1 MVDRADKADRSNQ
14 INRNNKGENRAQSAP
29 ADHPNQSALTDRAS
43 FAASTD
49 PDRVAD
55 WLLAGLELK
64 STLFHVGEYC
74 GLYQASTAGHQR
86 ASFHVVLG
94 GSCYLHVGAD
104 AGQPARTIGLSAGD
118 AVFLLSDISHC
129 LSPDAE
135 PPADLTARIGK
146 MAPLPAALASP
157 DADTNAVSLACG
169 FFEFRT
175 DLDAL
180 VLGMLPNPIVA
191 RRDSGRLDGMTQI
204 FALIQVEAR
213 RPGDAPSPLLA
224 RLTDL
229 LFYYALREAVHAEDV
244 APGMWR
250 LMRRDAFGRLAAAI
264 IESPGERWTTDAMA
278 AFVHMSRARF
288 CKQFAE
294 VGGQPPAQFVTL
306 VRMKTAAALL
316 RAGIPVPEAAEQV
329 GYQSESAFA
338 QAFKRVTGIQPGA
351 WRRQS
356 QAADGRSAAHALRS
370 SGAVAG
376 GTAQPYPLH

>member
-1 MVDRADKADRSNQ
+1 MFHDTRDHTAD
-14 INRNNKGENRAQSAP
+14 AQASVTPEHP
-29 ADHPNQSALTDRAS
+29 AH
-43 FAASTD
+43 

-74 GLYQASTAGHQR
+74 GVYQASTAGHQR
-86 ASFHVVLG
+86 ASFHVVLDG
-94 GSCYLHVGAD
+94 ASYLHIGAN
-104 AGQPARTIGLSAGD
+104 AGQPARTISLSTGD
-118 AVFLLSDISHC
+118 AVFLLSDIPHALTPS
-129 LSPDAE
+129 AT
-135 PPADLTARIGK
+135 PPADLSTRAGT
-146 MAPLPAALASP
+146 MTPLPPQPRIPPTGTPSVA
-157 DADTNAVSLACG
+157 LACG

-180 VLGMLPNPIVA
+180 VLGMLPNPIIA
-191 RRDSGRLDGMTQI
+191 RRASGRLEGMTQV
-204 FALIQVEAR
+204 FTLIQAEAR
-213 RPGDAPSPLLA
+213 RPGDTPSPLLA

-229 LFYYALREAVHAEDV
+229 LFYYALREAVHAEDI

-264 IESPGERWTTDAMA
+264 IESPGERWTTDTMA
-278 AFVHMSRARF
+278 EFVHMSRARF

-294 VGGQPPAQFVTL
+294 IGGQPPAQFVTL

-316 RAGIPVPEAAEQV
+316 RAGASLPDAAEQV

-351 WRRQS
+351 WRRQAS
-356 QAADGRSAAHALRS
+356 HTVSPPAATASATVS
-370 SGAVAG
+370 
-376 GTAQPYPLH
+376 TAPAAYPLH

>member
-1 MVDRADKADRSNQ
+1 MQEKRS
-14 INRNNKGENRAQSAP
+14 IEGAIGVAEDTASATLAHAPTDVAGE
-29 ADHPNQSALTDRAS
+29 H
-43 FAASTD
+43 

-74 GLYQASTAGHQR
+74 GTYQASTAGHQR
-86 ASFHVVLG
+86 ASFHVVLDG
-94 GSCYLHVGAD
+94 GCYLHIGAD
-104 AGQPARTIGLSAGD
+104 SGNPARTISLSTGD
-118 AVFLLSDISHC
+118 AVFLLSDVPHALTS
-129 LSPDAE
+129 SAT
-135 PPADLTARIGK
+135 PPSDLTTRLGQMTPLTA
-146 MAPLPAALASP
+146 APRKPSP
-157 DADTNAVSLACG
+157 ETSSVALACG

-191 RRDSGRLDGMTQI
+191 RRDSGRLEGMTQI
-204 FALIQVEAR
+204 FTLIQAEAR
-213 RPGDAPSPLLA
+213 RPGDTPSPLLA

-264 IESPGERWTTDAMA
+264 IESPARRWTTDSMA
-278 AFVHMSRARF
+278 DFVHMSRARF

-294 VGGQPPAQFVTL
+294 IGGQPPAQFVTL

-316 RAGIPVPEAAEQV
+316 RAGVSLPDTAEQV

-338 QAFKRVTGIQPGA
+338 QAFKRVTGVQPGA
-351 WRRQS
+351 WRRQ
-356 QAADGRSAAHALRS
+356 AAHAS
-370 SGAVAG
+370 TEASQP
-376 GTAQPYPLH
+376 TATASATYPLH

>member
-1 MVDRADKADRSNQ
+1 MRDETQSGRIEAKRQ
-14 INRNNKGENRAQSAP
+14 ENPGDPS
-29 ADHPNQSALTDRAS
+29 HPGH
-43 FAASTD
+43 

-74 GLYQASTAGHQR
+74 GVYQASTAGHQR
-86 ASFHVVLG
+86 ASFHVVLDG
-94 GSCYLHVGAD
+94 GCYLHLGAEG
-104 AGQPARTIGLSAGD
+104 GQAARTIALSAGD
-118 AVFLLSDISHC
+118 AVFLLSDVPHC
-129 LSPDAE
+129 LSPNAA
-135 PPADLTARIGK
+135 PPSDMSARTGK
-146 MAPLPAALASP
+146 MAPLPPQPRAHATDSSS
-157 DADTNAVSLACG
+157 VSLACG

-191 RRDSGRLDGMTQI
+191 RRASGRVEGMTQV
-204 FALIQVEAR
+204 FALIQAEAR
-213 RPGDAPSPLLA
+213 RPGEAPSPLLA

-278 AFVHMSRARF
+278 EFVHMSRARF

-294 VGGQPPAQFVTL
+294 IGGQPPAQFVTL

-316 RAGIPVPEAAEQV
+316 RAGVSLPDAAEQV
-329 GYQSESAFA
+329 GYQSESAFS

-351 WRRQS
+351 WRRQATHH
-356 QAADGRSAAHALRS
+356 AAPDTAPARAAHA
-370 SGAVAG
+370 
-376 GTAQPYPLH
+376 TAAPYSPYPLH

>member
-1 MVDRADKADRSNQ
+1 MAAMSRDRVTSDEAGYEAGYQ
-14 INRNNKGENRAQSAP
+14 
-29 ADHPNQSALTDRAS
+29 AS
-43 FAASTD
+43 DPSEQ

-74 GLYQASTAGHQR
+74 GAFQASTAGHQR
-86 ASFHVVLG
+86 ASFHVVLAG
-94 GSCYLHVGAD
+94 GCYLHVGAEN
-104 AGQPARTIGLSAGD
+104 GQPARSIRLSKGD
-118 AVFLLSDISHC
+118 AVFLLSDLSHC
-129 LSPDAE
+129 LSPDAA
-135 PPADLTARIGK
+135 PPADLSVRAGK
-146 MAPLPAALASP
+146 MTALPAKEDEHTTTSTVA
-157 DADTNAVSLACG
+157 LACG

-175 DLDAL
+175 ELDAL
-180 VLGMLPNPIVA
+180 VLGMLPNPIIA
-191 RRDSGRLDGMTQI
+191 RRDSGRHEGLTQV
-204 FALIQVEAR
+204 FALIQAEAR
-213 RPGDAPSPLLA
+213 RPSETPSPLLA

-264 IESPGERWTTDAMA
+264 IESPGERWTTDTMA
-278 AFVHMSRARF
+278 DFVHMSRARF

-294 VGGQPPAQFVTL
+294 IGGQPPAQFVTL

-316 RAGIPVPEAAEQV
+316 RSGVSLPDTAEQV

-351 WRRQS
+351 WRRQTS
-356 QAADGRSAAHALRS
+356 TDSTTDARLRAPSPAPSADATVTHYAL
-370 SGAVAG
+370 
-376 GTAQPYPLH
+376 H

>member
-1 MVDRADKADRSNQ
+1 MQHEAQDK
-14 INRNNKGENRAQSAP
+14 RNTREAREAVSPTHP
-29 ADHPNQSALTDRAS
+29 AH
-43 FAASTD
+43 

-74 GLYQASTAGHQR
+74 GAYQASTAGHQR
-86 ASFHVVLG
+86 ASFHVVLDG
-94 GSCYLHVGAD
+94 GCYLHVA
-104 AGQPARTIGLSAGD
+104 AHASHPARSVRLNAGD
-118 AVFLLSDISHC
+118 AVFLLSDVAHC
-129 LSPDAE
+129 LSPHAAT
-135 PPADLTARIGK
+135 PANLTARTGT
-146 MAPLPAALASP
+146 MTPLPAHP
-157 DADTNAVSLACG
+157 RNADTAAAADAADRVALACG

-191 RRDSGRLDGMTQI
+191 RRDSGRLEGMTQI
-204 FALIQVEAR
+204 FTLIQAEAR
-213 RPGDAPSPLLA
+213 RPGEAPSPLLA

-229 LFYYALREAVHAEDV
+229 LFYYALREAVHADDV

-264 IESPGERWTTDAMA
+264 IESPGERWTTDSMA
-278 AFVHMSRARF
+278 EFVHMSRARF

-294 VGGQPPAQFVTL
+294 IGGQPPAQFVTL

-316 RAGIPVPEAAEQV
+316 REGVSLPEAAEQV

-351 WRRQS
+351 WRRQANEVAS
-356 QAADGRSAAHALRS
+356 AGAAPAHAPQ
-370 SGAVAG
+370 AG
-376 GTAQPYPLH
+376 RIGYSLH

>member
-1 MVDRADKADRSNQ
+1 MQDETRARRNIGDRPTVQHGFSE
-14 INRNNKGENRAQSAP
+14 ENPDPSS
-29 ADHPNQSALTDRAS
+29 HTGH
-43 FAASTD
+43 

-74 GLYQASTAGHQR
+74 GVYQASTAGHQR
-86 ASFHVVLG
+86 ASFHVVLDG
-94 GSCYLHVGAD
+94 GCYLHVGAD
-104 AGQPARTIGLSAGD
+104 SGNAARTISLSAGD
-118 AVFLLSDISHC
+118 AVFLLSDVPHC
-129 LSPDAE
+129 LTPNPA
-135 PPADLTARIGK
+135 PPADLSARAGK
-146 MAPLPAALASP
+146 MTPLPAQPRAHVTDPTS
-157 DADTNAVSLACG
+157 VSLACG

-191 RRDSGRLDGMTQI
+191 RRASGRIEGMTQI
-204 FALIQVEAR
+204 FSLIQAEAR
-213 RPGDAPSPLLA
+213 RPGETPSPLLA

-229 LFYYALREAVHAEDV
+229 LFYYALREAVHAQDV

-278 AFVHMSRARF
+278 EFVHMSRARF

-294 VGGQPPAQFVTL
+294 IGGQPPAQFVTL

-316 RAGIPVPEAAEQV
+316 RAGVSLPDAAEQV

-351 WRRQS
+351 WRRQ
-356 QAADGRSAAHALRS
+356 AASHAAPETVAPHAALTPAAPYS
-370 SGAVAG
+370 
-376 GTAQPYPLH
+376 PYPLH

>member
-1 MVDRADKADRSNQ
+1 MFHETRDHITSGAEEAVTP
-14 INRNNKGENRAQSAP
+14 EHP
-29 ADHPNQSALTDRAS
+29 AH
-43 FAASTD
+43 

-74 GLYQASTAGHQR
+74 GVYQASTAGHQR

-94 GSCYLHVGAD
+94 GGCYLHLGAD
-104 AGQPARTIGLSAGD
+104 AGQSARTIQLHAGD
-118 AVFLLSDISHC
+118 AVFLLSDVPHA
-129 LSPDAE
+129 LTPNAT
-135 PPADLTARIGK
+135 PPADLSDRTGK
-146 MAPLPAALASP
+146 MTPLPPTPRPQTTSP
-157 DADTNAVSLACG
+157 TTVALACG

-180 VLGMLPNPIVA
+180 VLGMLPNPIIA
-191 RRDSGRLDGMTQI
+191 RRDSGRLEGMTQV
-204 FALIQVEAR
+204 FTLIQAEAR
-213 RPGDAPSPLLA
+213 RPGETPSPLLA

-229 LFYYALREAVHAEDV
+229 LFYYALREAVHAEDI

-264 IESPGERWTTDAMA
+264 IESPGERWTTDSMA
-278 AFVHMSRARF
+278 DFVHMSRARF

-294 VGGQPPAQFVTL
+294 IGGQPPAQFVTL

-316 RAGIPVPEAAEQV
+316 RAGVSLPEAAEQV

-351 WRRQS
+351 WRRQAGNIDS
-356 QAADGRSAAHALRS
+356 PPAATASTA
-370 SGAVAG
+370 GA
-376 GTAQPYPLH
+376 YPLH

>member
-1 MVDRADKADRSNQ
+1 MQDETRGARNMGEWREGQEDKQRFSV
-14 INRNNKGENRAQSAP
+14 ENP
-29 ADHPNQSALTDRAS
+29 GH
-43 FAASTD
+43 

-74 GLYQASTAGHQR
+74 GVYQASTAGHQR
-86 ASFHVVLG
+86 ASFHVVLAG
-94 GSCYLHVGAD
+94 GCYLHMGAVG
-104 AGQPARTIGLSAGD
+104 GQLARTLRLAEGD
-118 AVFLLSDISHC
+118 AVFLLCDVPHC
-129 LSPDAE
+129 LSPNE
-135 PPADLTARIGK
+135 RPPADLSARAGE
-146 MAPLPAALASP
+146 MTPLPATP
-157 DADTNAVSLACG
+157 RVNAPSVALACG

-191 RRDSGRLDGMTQI
+191 RRANGRLEGMTQI
-204 FALIQVEAR
+204 FSLIQAEAR

-294 VGGQPPAQFVTL
+294 IGGQPPAQFVTL

-316 RAGIPVPEAAEQV
+316 RAGVSLPEAAEQV

-351 WRRQS
+351 WRRRANSIGSPDDAPPNTTQTTHTTPAP
-356 QAADGRSAAHALRS
+356 AA
-370 SGAVAG
+370 
-376 GTAQPYPLH
+376 PYPLH

>member
-1 MVDRADKADRSNQ
+1 MRDETQGTRMRRESQ
-14 INRNNKGENRAQSAP
+14 QGFSEENSG
-29 ADHPNQSALTDRAS
+29 H
-43 FAASTD
+43 

-74 GLYQASTAGHQR
+74 GVYQASTAGHQR
-86 ASFHVVLG
+86 ASFHVLLEG
-94 GSCYLHVGAD
+94 GCYLHIGAEG
-104 AGQPARTIGLSAGD
+104 GQTARTIPLSAGD
-118 AVFLLSDISHC
+118 AVFLLSDVPHC
-129 LSPDAE
+129 LSPNAA
-135 PPADLTARIGK
+135 PPADLSARAGE
-146 MAPLPAALASP
+146 MTPLPTQPRPHATAPSS
-157 DADTNAVSLACG
+157 VSLACG

-191 RRDSGRLDGMTQI
+191 RRASGRLEGMTQI
-204 FALIQVEAR
+204 FSLIQAEAR
-213 RPGDAPSPLLA
+213 RPSETPSPLLA

-278 AFVHMSRARF
+278 EFVHMSRARF

-294 VGGQPPAQFVTL
+294 IGGQPPAQFVTL

-316 RAGIPVPEAAEQV
+316 REGVSLPEAAEHV

-351 WRRQS
+351 WRRQATRG
-356 QAADGRSAAHALRS
+356 AAPDAAPTHSALTPAAPYAL
-370 SGAVAG
+370 
-376 GTAQPYPLH
+376 H

>member
-1 MVDRADKADRSNQ
+1 M
-14 INRNNKGENRAQSAP
+14 
-29 ADHPNQSALTDRAS
+29 
-43 FAASTD
+43 
-49 PDRVAD
+49 
-55 WLLAGLELK
+55 
-64 STLFHVGEYC
+64 
-74 GLYQASTAGHQR
+74 
-86 ASFHVVLG
+86 
-94 GSCYLHVGAD
+94 
-104 AGQPARTIGLSAGD
+104 
-118 AVFLLSDISHC
+118 
-129 LSPDAE
+129 
-135 PPADLTARIGK
+135 
-146 MAPLPAALASP
+146 
-157 DADTNAVSLACG
+157 ACG

-180 VLGMLPNPIVA
+180 ALGMLPNPIVA
-191 RRDSGRLDGMTQI
+191 RRDSGRLDGMTQV
-204 FALIQVEAR
+204 FGLIQAEAR
-213 RPGDAPSPLLA
+213 RPGEAPSPLLA

-294 VGGQPPAQFVTL
+294 IGGQPPAQFVTL

-316 RAGIPVPEAAEQV
+316 RAGVPVPEAAEQV

-356 QAADGRSAAHALRS
+356 QASDGRLVAPAT
-370 SGAVAG
+370 GAV
-376 GTAQPYPLH
+376 QPYPLH

>member
-1 MVDRADKADRSNQ
+1 MQDDTRDTRNTQAGQDAQRAFST
-14 INRNNKGENRAQSAP
+14 ENP
-29 ADHPNQSALTDRAS
+29 GH
-43 FAASTD
+43 

-74 GLYQASTAGHQR
+74 GVYQASTAGHQR
-86 ASFHVVLG
+86 ASFHVVLDG
-94 GSCYLHVGAD
+94 GCYLHMGAGG
-104 AGQPARTIGLSAGD
+104 GQPARTIPLNAGD
-118 AVFLLSDISHC
+118 AVFLLSDVPHC
-129 LSPDAE
+129 LSPNAA
-135 PPADLTARIGK
+135 PPADLSVRAGK
-146 MAPLPAALASP
+146 MTPLAPQPGHQVT
-157 DADTNAVSLACG
+157 DTLSVALACG

-191 RRDSGRLDGMTQI
+191 RRASGRLEGMTQI
-204 FALIQVEAR
+204 FSLIQAEAR
-213 RPGDAPSPLLA
+213 RPGEAPSPLLA

-288 CKQFAE
+288 CKQFAQI
-294 VGGQPPAQFVTL
+294 GGQPPAQFVTL

-316 RAGIPVPEAAEQV
+316 REGVSLPEAAEQV

-351 WRRQS
+351 WRRQANS
-356 QAADGRSAAHALRS
+356 LASPV
-370 SGAVAG
+370 AVA
-376 GTAQPYPLH
+376 THPAPAIAYPLH

>member
-1 MVDRADKADRSNQ
+1 MQDETRDTRSTTSVREWQ
-14 INRNNKGENRAQSAP
+14 EGQQAFSAENP
-29 ADHPNQSALTDRAS
+29 GH
-43 FAASTD
+43 

-74 GLYQASTAGHQR
+74 GVYQASTAGHQR
-86 ASFHVVLG
+86 ASFHVVLDG
-94 GSCYLHVGAD
+94 GCYLHMGAGG
-104 AGQPARTIGLSAGD
+104 GQPARTIHLAAGD
-118 AVFLLSDISHC
+118 AVFLLSDVPHC
-129 LSPDAE
+129 LSPNAL
-135 PPADLTARIGK
+135 PPADLSARAGK
-146 MAPLPAALASP
+146 MAPLPADPRTNTP
-157 DADTNAVSLACG
+157 DTSSVSLACG

-191 RRDSGRLDGMTQI
+191 RRASGRLEGMTQI
-204 FALIQVEAR
+204 FSLIQAEAR

-229 LFYYALREAVHAEDV
+229 LFYYALREAVHADEV

-278 AFVHMSRARF
+278 EFVHMSRARF

-294 VGGQPPAQFVTL
+294 IGGQPPAQFVTL

-316 RAGIPVPEAAEQV
+316 RAGVSLPEAAEQV

-351 WRRQS
+351 WRRQANS
-356 QAADGRSAAHALRS
+356 IPSTDTTAHTTLAPAS
-370 SGAVAG
+370 
-376 GTAQPYPLH
+376 PYPLH

>member
-1 MVDRADKADRSNQ
+1 MAEAADTADVADATLSH
-14 INRNNKGENRAQSAP
+14 AHASSAS
-29 ADHPNQSALTDRAS
+29 SASAGH
-43 FAASTD
+43 

-74 GLYQASTAGHQR
+74 GAYQASTAGHQR
-86 ASFHVVLG
+86 ASFHVVLDG
-94 GSCYLHVGAD
+94 NCYLHVGPH
-104 AGQPARTIGLSAGD
+104 AGQPPRTLALHAGD
-118 AVFLLSDISHC
+118 AVFLLSDVPHALTPS
-129 LSPDAE
+129 STA
-135 PPADLTARIGK
+135 PADLSTRAGT
-146 MAPLPAALASP
+146 MTPLPPAPHTAPHTAPHAAP
-157 DADTNAVSLACG
+157 DAPPFVALACG

-180 VLGMLPNPIVA
+180 VLGMLPNPIVPRHA
-191 RRDSGRLDGMTQI
+191 SGRLEGMTQI
-204 FALIQVEAR
+204 FALIQAEAR

-229 LFYYALREAVHAEDV
+229 LFYYALREAVHTEDV

-264 IESPGERWTTDAMA
+264 IESPGARWTTDRMA
-278 AFVHMSRARF
+278 DFVHMSRARF

-294 VGGQPPAQFVTL
+294 IGGQPPAQFVTL

-316 RAGIPVPEAAEQV
+316 RAGVSLPEAAEQV

-338 QAFKRVTGIQPGA
+338 QAFKRVTGMQPGA
-351 WRRQS
+351 WRRQATD
-356 QAADGRSAAHALRS
+356 AADAPDAASAPP
-370 SGAVAG
+370 AVTPSAS
-376 GTAQPYPLH
+376 YPLH

>member
-1 MVDRADKADRSNQ
+1 MQRDTGNDTGQATTAPMT
-14 INRNNKGENRAQSAP
+14 ASA
-29 ADHPNQSALTDRAS
+29 HPG
-43 FAASTD
+43 D

-86 ASFHVVLG
+86 ASFHVVLDG
-94 GSCYLHVGAD
+94 GCFLHVGANGSF
-104 AGQPARTIGLSAGD
+104 AARTFTLRRGD
-118 AVFLLSDISHC
+118 AVFLLSDIPHC
-129 LSPDAE
+129 LSPHAT
-135 PPADLTARIGK
+135 PPADFTARAGT
-146 MAPLPAALASP
+146 MTPLPALARDALASP
-157 DADTNAVSLACG
+157 AGAVSLACG
-169 FFEFRT
+169 FFDFRT

-191 RRDSGRLDGMTQI
+191 RRDSGRLEGMTQI
-204 FALIQVEAR
+204 FTLIQAEAR

-278 AFVHMSRARF
+278 DFVHMSRARF

-294 VGGQPPAQFVTL
+294 IGGQPPAQFVTL

-316 RAGIPVPEAAEQV
+316 REGVSLPDAAEQV

-351 WRRQS
+351 WRRQ
-356 QAADGRSAAHALRS
+356 AARTSASDADTPAPIVTQPATL
-370 SGAVAG
+370 
-376 GTAQPYPLH
+376 PYPLH